1 MFRLF
6 FTPTWFHGW
15 DLVFQAI
22 SIVVALLIAAYS
34 WRIYR
39 IHHERKYGYFS
50 FAFLMVAFGLLM
62 QILTSG
68 VVYFTPIRDVAAD
81 VLRPVAGDSLEYS
94 SLLYRL
100 GFFLQMAPL
109 LGGWLLIFLVSQ
121 KSRARLTKFYEV
133 AQIALFIYLIILI
146 SFVANFKYFVFYL
159 TSAVILGLVV
169 LNYYK
174 NYLNTG
180 KNKNAFWVM
189 ISFLLILIG
198 NLFFVFV
205 FLVKSFYVLGQLS
218 MLAGF
223 LLLLYIYMKVVR
235 R

>member
-1 MFRLF
+1 MFQLF

-15 DLVFQAI
+15 DLVFQAL
-22 SIVVALLIAAYS
+22 SVLVALLIAAYS
-34 WRIYR
+34 WRIYQVHR
-39 IHHERKYGYFS
+39 EGKYGYFS
-50 FAFLMVAFGLLM
+50 FAFLMIAFGLLM

-68 VVYFTPIRDVAAD
+68 VVYFTPIRDVAAE
-81 VLRPVAGDSLEYS
+81 VLRPVAGESLQYS

-133 AQIALFIYLIILI
+133 AQIALFIYLIMLI

-159 TSAVILGLVV
+159 TSAVILGLVA

-174 NYLNTG
+174 NYLNTNR
-180 KNKNAFWVM
+180 NKNAFWVM
-189 ISFLLILIG
+189 ISFLLILLG

-205 FLVKSFYVLGQLS
+205 FAMKGLYVVGQLFL
-218 MLAGF
+218 LAGF